1 MRYLLV
7 LAAIILACLLIPRVR
22 LFLMVLVFGVT
33 GPDGDHAWPNP
44 ISAWKWSG
52 EISKQRGKR

>member
-7 LAAIILACLLIPRVR
+7 LAATILACLFIPRVR

-33 GPDGDHAWPNP
+33 GPDGDHA
-44 ISAWKWSG
+44 
-52 EISKQRGKR
+52 